1 MGEKEGRLII
11 FLKCRLSYKGK
22 LPLLGIVSEV
32 VAEGTVSEEWPG
44 EGKEESKLCYCILSP
59 GNVVI
64 HNHAD
69 CTGLHI
75 EYKGL
80 FIIMLVWL

>member
-32 VAEGTVSEEWPG
+32 VAKGTVSEEGPG

-59 GNVVI
+59 GNVV
-64 HNHAD
+64 
-69 CTGLHI
+69 T
-75 EYKGL
+75 
-80 FIIMLVWL
+80 